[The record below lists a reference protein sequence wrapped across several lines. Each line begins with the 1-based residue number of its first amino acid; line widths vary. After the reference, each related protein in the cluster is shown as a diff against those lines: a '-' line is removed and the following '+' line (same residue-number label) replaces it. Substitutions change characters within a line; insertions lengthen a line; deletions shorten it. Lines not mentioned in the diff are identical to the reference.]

1 MAIKILTNIY
11 KKATKS
17 QTNNVMG
24 TRGETRIQGCKLYL
38 NVTSGRGPGPRWRGG
53 AILAPHRRGRRLQ
66 GVSLIKHSIL
76 ISSQL
81 DPALTD

>member
-24 TRGETRIQGCKLYL
+24 TRGETRIQGRKLYL
-38 NVTSGRGPGPRWRGG
+38 NVTSGRGPEPRWRGG
-53 AILAPHRRGRRLQ
+53 AILAPHR
-66 GVSLIKHSIL
+66 
-76 ISSQL
+76 
-81 DPALTD
+81 